1 LHEHVNKRN
10 YEKLKGNMAQEENNG
25 RINEVIAKAFQEA
38 LSREHEYVTLEH
50 ILRVMLD
57 EEEIKDVL
65 TELQVDVIALRDE
78 IDNWLR
84 EQEDIRVEGVTKPRK
99 TATLER
105 CFNRAYTQAIFTGRG
120 HMEPLDLL
128 ISISSEKN
136 SHANFFLVKNGVT
149 KDAIIGYV
157 GRLKDGRS
165 KESKGAKKRDSEKI
179 LAKYTTNLNKAA
191 EKQLIDPLIGREKEV
206 FRLAQ
211 TLTRKKKNNA
221 IMVGEPGVGKTAI
234 VEGLAVA
241 IIRNEVPEVLKG
253 KTVYSLDLG
262 KLMAG
267 TRYRGDFE
275 ERMQHVLEALEERDD
290 AILFIDEIHMI
301 MGAGAGGQGSMDV
314 ANLLK
319 PALEKGKLRCVG
331 STTYE
336 EFRENFEK
344 DRALLRRFTKIDIEE
359 MSVEDTKVMLRR
371 VGPVYAKFH
380 KLALNEE
387 AIDLA
392 IDLSMKYMLDKKL
405 PDKAIDIIDSAMA
418 RLRVTNAEADT
429 EVTKDHIRQEIS
441 DLTRVPLDQLGE
453 QKNVA
458 VADLESRMRTNVF
471 GQDEAIERLMNMV
484 YIAKSGL
491 KEVNRPM
498 ANFLFVGPT
507 GTGKTELANQLAEG
521 LGMEMIRFDMS
532 EYKEPHKIAS
542 LIGSPPGYVGYGE
555 GKAGSGKLINE
566 LERTPNCVL
575 LFDEIEKAHPDVI
588 QVLLGLM
595 DNGIV
600 TGSDNKQASARNA
613 FVILTSN
620 LGAADSEKN
629 VIGFGGGFNEAASDE
644 AVKRFFSPEFRNRLD
659 ATVRFNRLHKD
670 VIRRVADK
678 FMTQIREQLREQNQ
692 TIIIEDS
699 ALDYL
704 AEHGYSET
712 MGARPMKRLINE
724 QIRLP
729 IAKRIIKEGLNVHHI
744 SGATNELVVS

>member
-1 LHEHVNKRN
+1 
-10 YEKLKGNMAQEENNG
+10 MSQEENNS
-25 RINEVIAKAFQEA
+25 RINEVISRAFQEA

-57 EEEIKDVL
+57 EDEIRDVL
-65 TELQVDVIALRDE
+65 TELQVDVSALRDE
-78 IDNWLR
+78 IDQFLR
-84 EQEDIRVEGVTKPRK
+84 EQSDIQVDGVTKPRK

-105 CFNRAYTQAIFTGRG
+105 CCNRAYTQAIFTGRG

-128 ISISSEKN
+128 ISITSEKN
-136 SHANFFLVKNGVT
+136 SYANFFLAKNGVT
-149 KDAIIGYV
+149 KEALIGYV
-157 GRLKDGRS
+157 SKLKDGRS
-165 KESKGAKKRDSEKI
+165 KESKTAKKRDSEKI
-179 LAKYTTNLNKAA
+179 LNKYTTNLNKSA
-191 EKQLIDPLIGREKEV
+191 EQKLIDPLIGREREV

-241 IIRNEVPEVLKG
+241 IIRNEVPEVLKR
-253 KTVYSLDLG
+253 KTVYSLDIG
-262 KLMAG
+262 KLLAG

-319 PALEKGKLRCVG
+319 PSLEKGKLRCIG

-359 MSVEDTKVMLRR
+359 PSVEETKLMLRR
-371 VGPVYAKFH
+371 VAPLYAEYH
-380 KLALNEE
+380 RLAIGEE

-405 PDKAIDIIDSAMA
+405 PDKAIDIIDAAMS
-418 RLRVTNAEADT
+418 RLRVTNAPDKT
-429 EVTKDHIRQEIS
+429 ETTKDNIRQEVS
-441 DLTRVPLDQLGE
+441 DLTRVPIEQLGE

-458 VADLESRMRTNVF
+458 VTELESRMRTNVF
-471 GQDEAIERLMNMV
+471 GQDNAIERLMNMV

-491 KEVNRPM
+491 KEINRPM

-507 GTGKTELANQLAEG
+507 GTGKTELAQQLAQG
-521 LGMEMIRFDMS
+521 LGMELVRFDMS
-532 EYKEPHKIAS
+532 EYREPHKIAS

-566 LERTPNCVL
+566 LERVPNCVL

-595 DNGIV
+595 DNGII

-620 LGAADSEKN
+620 LGAVDSEKN
-629 VIGFGGGFNEAASDE
+629 VIGFGGGLNNDASDE
-644 AVKRFFSPEFRNRLD
+644 AVKKFFSPEFRNRLD
-659 ATVRFNRLHKD
+659 ATVKFNRLQRD
-670 VIRRVADK
+670 VIRRIADK
-678 FMTQIREQLREQNQ
+678 FMVQIRSQLEEQGQS
-692 TIIIEDS
+692 IVYEDS

-724 QIRLP
+724 QVRLP
-729 IAKRIIKEGLNVHHI
+729 IAKRIIKDGLSVHHI
-744 SGATNELVVS
+744 SATKEEILIN

>member
-1 LHEHVNKRN
+1 
-10 YEKLKGNMAQEENNG
+10 
-25 RINEVIAKAFQEA
+25 
-38 LSREHEYVTLEH
+38 
-50 ILRVMLD
+50 
-57 EEEIKDVL
+57 
-65 TELQVDVIALRDE
+65 
-78 IDNWLR
+78 
-84 EQEDIRVEGVTKPRK
+84 
-99 TATLER
+99 
-105 CFNRAYTQAIFTGRG
+105 
-120 HMEPLDLL
+120 
-128 ISISSEKN
+128 
-136 SHANFFLVKNGVT
+136 
-149 KDAIIGYV
+149 
-157 GRLKDGRS
+157 
-165 KESKGAKKRDSEKI
+165 
-179 LAKYTTNLNKAA
+179 
-191 EKQLIDPLIGREKEV
+191 
-206 FRLAQ
+206 
-211 TLTRKKKNNA
+211 
-221 IMVGEPGVGKTAI
+221 
-234 VEGLAVA
+234 
-241 IIRNEVPEVLKG
+241 
-253 KTVYSLDLG
+253 
-262 KLMAG
+262 
-267 TRYRGDFE
+267 
-275 ERMQHVLEALEERDD
+275 
-290 AILFIDEIHMI
+290 
-301 MGAGAGGQGSMDV
+301 
-314 ANLLK
+314 
-319 PALEKGKLRCVG
+319 
-331 STTYE
+331 
-336 EFRENFEK
+336 
-344 DRALLRRFTKIDIEE
+344 
-359 MSVEDTKVMLRR
+359 MLRR

>member
-1 LHEHVNKRN
+1 
-10 YEKLKGNMAQEENNG
+10 MSQEENNS
-25 RINEVIAKAFQEA
+25 RINEVIARAFQEA

-57 EEEIKDVL
+57 EDEVRDILSELQMDVPALKEEIDL
-65 TELQVDVIALRDE
+65 WLRD
-78 IDNWLR
+78 
-84 EQEDIRVEGVTKPRK
+84 QEDIRVDGITKPRK

-120 HMEPLDLL
+120 HMEPIDLL
-128 ISISSEKN
+128 ISITSEKN
-136 SHANFFLVKNGVT
+136 SHANFFLAKNGIN
-149 KDAIIGYV
+149 KEALIGYV

-165 KESKGAKKRDSEKI
+165 KESKVAKKRDGEKI
-179 LAKYTTNLNKAA
+179 LTKYTTNLNKSA

-241 IIRNEVPEVLKG
+241 IIRNEVPEVLKK
-253 KTVYSLDLG
+253 KTIYSLDLG
-262 KLMAG
+262 KLLAG

-314 ANLLK
+314 ANMLK
-319 PALEKGKLRCVG
+319 PSLEKGKLRCIG

-344 DRALLRRFTKIDIEE
+344 DRALLRRFTKVDINEP
-359 MSVEDTKVMLRR
+359 SVEETKLMLRR
-371 VGPVYAKFH
+371 VAPLYAKYH
-380 KLALNEE
+380 KLDINEG

-405 PDKAIDIIDSAMA
+405 PDKAIDIIDAAMA
-418 RLRVTNAEADT
+418 RLRVTNTPEGT
-429 EVTKDHIRQEIS
+429 ETTKDNIRQEIS
-441 DLTRVPLDQLGE
+441 DITRVPIEQLGE

-471 GQDEAIERLMNMV
+471 GQDNAIERLMNMV

-507 GTGKTELANQLAEG
+507 GTGKTELAQQLAIG
-521 LGMEMIRFDMS
+521 LGMELVRFDMS
-532 EYKEPHKIAS
+532 EYREPHKIAS

-566 LERTPNCVL
+566 LERVPNCVL

-613 FVILTSN
+613 FVIMTSN
-620 LGAADSEKN
+620 LGAVDSERQ
-629 VIGFGGGFNEAASDE
+629 VIGFGGGLNNDASEE
-644 AVKRFFSPEFRNRLD
+644 AVKKFFAPEFRNRLD
-659 ATVRFNRLHKD
+659 AVVKFNRLERD
-670 VIRRVADK
+670 IIRRIADK
-678 FMTQIREQLREQNQ
+678 FMTQIREQLETQGQ
-692 TIIIEDS
+692 SIVYDDS

-724 QIRLP
+724 EIRLP
-729 IAKRIIKEGLNVHHI
+729 IAKRIIKEGLDLHHI
-744 SGATNELVVS
+744 GAKDDSLVIS

>member
-1 LHEHVNKRN
+1 
-10 YEKLKGNMAQEENNG
+10 MSQEENNG
-25 RINEVIAKAFQEA
+25 RINEVIARAFQEA
-38 LSREHEYVTLEH
+38 LNREHEYVTLEH
-50 ILRVMLD
+50 ILRVMLED
-57 EEEIKDVL
+57 EDIKDLLSDLEVDVL
-65 TELQVDVIALRDE
+65 TLQEEIDQWLRDQ
-78 IDNWLR
+78 D
-84 EQEDIRVEGVTKPRK
+84 DIRVEGITKPRK

-120 HMEPLDLL
+120 HMEPIDLL
-128 ISISSEKN
+128 ISIASEKN
-136 SHANFFLVKNGVT
+136 SHANFFLIKNGVT

-157 GRLKDGRS
+157 GKLKDGRS
-165 KESKGAKKRDSEKI
+165 KESKGLKKRDSEKI
-179 LAKYTTNLNKAA
+179 LNKYTTNLNKSA

-241 IIRNEVPEVLKG
+241 IIKGEVPEVLKK
-253 KTVYSLDLG
+253 KTIYSLDLG
-262 KLMAG
+262 KLLAG

-314 ANLLK
+314 ANMLK
-319 PALEKGKLRCVG
+319 PSLEKGKLRCIG

-344 DRALLRRFTKIDIEE
+344 DRALLRRFTKIDINEP
-359 MSVEDTKVMLRR
+359 SVEETKLMLAR
-371 VGPVYAKFH
+371 VAPLYAKYH
-380 KLALNEE
+380 KLDIAEE
-387 AIDLA
+387 SINLA

-405 PDKAIDIIDSAMA
+405 PDKAIDIIDAAMSH
-418 RLRVTNAEADT
+418 LRVTNIPEGT
-429 EVTKDHIRQEIS
+429 MLTKDDIRREIS
-441 DLTRVPLDQLGE
+441 EITRVPLEQLGE

-471 GQDEAIERLMNMV
+471 GQEDAIDRLMNMV

-507 GTGKTELANQLAEG
+507 GTGKTELAQQLALG
-521 LGMEMIRFDMS
+521 LGMELVRFDMS
-532 EYKEPHKIAS
+532 EYREPHKIAS

-566 LERTPNCVL
+566 LERVPNCVL

-595 DNGIV
+595 DNGII

-613 FVILTSN
+613 FVIMTSN
-620 LGAADSEKN
+620 LGAVDSEKN
-629 VIGFGGGFNEAASDE
+629 VIGFGSALNNDASEE
-644 AVKRFFSPEFRNRLD
+644 AVKKFFSPEFRNRLD
-659 ATVRFNRLHKD
+659 ATVKFNRLHKD
-670 VIRRVADK
+670 IINRIADK
-678 FMTQIREQLREQNQ
+678 FMKQIKDQLAEQGQ
-692 TIIIEDS
+692 TIVYEDS
-699 ALDYL
+699 ALSYL
-704 AEHGYSET
+704 TEHGYSET

-724 QIRLP
+724 EVRLP
-729 IAKRIIKEGLNVHHI
+729 IAKRIIKDGLNVHHV
-744 SGATNELVVS
+744 SSANGELVIS

>member
-1 LHEHVNKRN
+1 
-10 YEKLKGNMAQEENNG
+10 MSQEENNS
-25 RINEVIAKAFQEA
+25 RINEVISRAFQEA

-57 EEEIKDVL
+57 EDEIRDVL
-65 TELQVDVIALRDE
+65 TELQVDVSALRDE
-78 IDNWLR
+78 IDQFLR
-84 EQEDIRVEGVTKPRK
+84 EQSDIQVEGIAKPRK

-128 ISISSEKN
+128 ISITSEKN
-136 SHANFFLVKNGVT
+136 SYANFFLAKNGIT
-149 KDAIIGYV
+149 KEALIGYV
-157 GRLKDGRS
+157 SKLKDGRS
-165 KESKGAKKRDSEKI
+165 KESKTAKKRDSEKV
-179 LAKYTTNLNKAA
+179 LNKYTTNLNKSA
-191 EKQLIDPLIGREKEV
+191 EQKLIDPLIGREKEV

-241 IIRNEVPEVLKG
+241 IIRNEVPEVLKR
-253 KTVYSLDLG
+253 KTVYSLDIG
-262 KLMAG
+262 KLLAG

-275 ERMQHVLEALEERDD
+275 ERMQHVLEALEERND

-319 PALEKGKLRCVG
+319 PSLEKGKLRCIG

-359 MSVEDTKVMLRR
+359 PSVEETKLMLRR
-371 VGPVYAKFH
+371 VAPLYAEYH
-380 KLALNEE
+380 RLAIGEE

-405 PDKAIDIIDSAMA
+405 PDKAIDIIDAAMS
-418 RLRVTNAEADT
+418 RLRVTNAPDKT
-429 EVTKDHIRQEIS
+429 ETTKDNIRQEVS
-441 DLTRVPLDQLGE
+441 DLTRVPIEQLGE

-458 VADLESRMRTNVF
+458 VTELESRMRTNVF
-471 GQDEAIERLMNMV
+471 GQDNAIERLMNMV

-491 KEVNRPM
+491 KEINRPM

-507 GTGKTELANQLAEG
+507 GTGKTELAQQLAQG
-521 LGMEMIRFDMS
+521 LGMELVRFDMS
-532 EYKEPHKIAS
+532 EYREPHKIAS

-566 LERTPNCVL
+566 LERVPNCVL

-595 DNGIV
+595 DNGII

-620 LGAADSEKN
+620 LGAVDSEKN
-629 VIGFGGGFNEAASDE
+629 VIGFGGGLNNDASDE
-644 AVKRFFSPEFRNRLD
+644 AVKKFFSPEFRNRLD
-659 ATVRFNRLHKD
+659 ATVKFNRLQRD
-670 VIRRVADK
+670 VIRRIADK
-678 FMTQIREQLREQNQ
+678 FMVQIRAQLEEQGQS
-692 TIIIEDS
+692 IVYEDS

-724 QIRLP
+724 QVRLP
-729 IAKRIIKEGLNVHHI
+729 IAKRIIKDGLSVHHI
-744 SGATNELVVS
+744 SATKEEILIN

>member
-1 LHEHVNKRN
+1 
-10 YEKLKGNMAQEENNG
+10 MSQEENNG

-38 LSREHEYVTLEH
+38 LNREHEYVTLEH

-65 TELQVDVIALRDE
+65 TELQVDVVTLRDE

-84 EQEDIRVEGVTKPRK
+84 EQEDIRVEGITKPRK

-149 KDAIIGYV
+149 KDAIIAYV

-165 KESKGAKKRDSEKI
+165 KESKTAKKRDSEKI
-179 LAKYTTNLNKAA
+179 LAKYTTNLNKSA

-241 IIRNEVPEVLKG
+241 IVRNEVPEVLK
-253 KTVYSLDLG
+253 KKIVYSLDMG
-262 KLMAG
+262 KLLAG

-319 PALEKGKLRCVG
+319 PSLEKGKLRCIG

-344 DRALLRRFTKIDIEE
+344 DRALLRRFTKIDVEE
-359 MSVEDTKVMLRR
+359 MSVEETKTMLRR
-371 VGPVYAKFH
+371 VAPVYATYH
-380 KLALNEE
+380 KLAINEE

-405 PDKAIDIIDSAMA
+405 PDKAIDIIDAAMA
-418 RLRVTNAEADT
+418 HLRVTNIPEGT
-429 EVTKDHIRQEIS
+429 ELTKDHIRQEVS
-441 DLTRVPLDQLGE
+441 DITRVPLDQLGE

-471 GQDEAIERLMNMV
+471 GQDDAIERLMNMV

-566 LERTPNCVL
+566 LERAPNCVL

-620 LGAADSEKN
+620 LGAVDSEKN
-629 VIGFGGGFNEAASDE
+629 VIGFGGGFNESASDE

-659 ATVRFNRLHKD
+659 AVVKFNRLPKE
-670 VIRRVADK
+670 VIRRIADK
-678 FMTQIREQLREQNQ
+678 FMTQVRVQLNEQNQ
-692 TIIIEDS
+692 SIVIEDS

-704 AEHGYSET
+704 AENGYSET

-724 QIRLP
+724 QVRLP
-729 IAKRIIKEGLNVHHI
+729 IAKRIIKDGLTVHHI
-744 SGATNELVVS
+744 SGGKDELVIT

>member
-1 LHEHVNKRN
+1 
-10 YEKLKGNMAQEENNG
+10 MSQENENNG
-25 RINEVIAKAFQEA
+25 KINEVIARAFQEA
-38 LSREHEYVTLEH
+38 LNREHEYVTLEH

-57 EEEIKDVL
+57 DEEIRDVL
-65 TELQVDVIALRDE
+65 TELQVNVPDLRDE

-84 EQEDIRVEGVTKPRK
+84 EQEDIRVEGITKPRK

-128 ISISSEKN
+128 ISIAAEKN
-136 SHANFFLVKNGVT
+136 SYANFFLAKNGIT
-149 KDAIIGYV
+149 KEAIIAYV
-157 GRLKDGRS
+157 SKLKDGGS
-165 KESKGAKKRDSEKI
+165 KESKVAKKRDSEKI
-179 LAKYTTNLNKAA
+179 LSKYTTNLNKEA
-191 EKQLIDPLIGREKEV
+191 EKQAIDPLIGREKEV

-241 IIRNEVPEVLKG
+241 IVRNEVPEVLK
-253 KTVYSLDLG
+253 KKVIYSLELG

-290 AILFIDEIHMI
+290 IILFIDEIHMI
-301 MGAGAGGQGSMDV
+301 MGAGNTGGGSMDV

-319 PALEKGKLRCVG
+319 PALEKGKLRCIG

-336 EFRENFEK
+336 EFREHFEK
-344 DRALLRRFTKIDIEE
+344 DRALLRRFTKVDVNEP
-359 MSVEDTKVMLRR
+359 SVEETKIMLRR
-371 VGPVYAKFH
+371 VAPVYAKFH
-380 KLALNEE
+380 NLSIGEE

-392 IDLSMKYMLDKKL
+392 IDLSMKYMLDRKL

-418 RLRVTNAEADT
+418 RVRVTGGNTLVDI
-429 EVTKDHIRQEIS
+429 TKDNIRQEIS
-441 DLTRVPLDQLGE
+441 DLTRVPLEQLGE
-453 QKNVA
+453 QKGVA
-458 VADLESRMRTNVF
+458 VTELESRMRTNVF
-471 GQDEAIERLMNMV
+471 GQDDAIERLMNMV

-521 LGMEMIRFDMS
+521 LGMEVVRFDMS

-566 LERTPNCVL
+566 LERVPNCVL
-575 LFDEIEKAHPDVI
+575 LFDEVEKAHPDVL

-620 LGAADSEKN
+620 LGAADSEKQ
-629 VIGFGGGFNEAASDE
+629 VIGFGDGFNSSASDE

-659 ATVRFNRLHKD
+659 AVVKFNRLHKD

-678 FMTQIREQLREQNQ
+678 FINQIREQLAAQNQ
-692 TIIIEDS
+692 TITVDDS

-704 AEHGYSET
+704 AANGYSET

-724 QIRLP
+724 EIRLP
-729 IAKRIIKEGLNVHHI
+729 VAKRIIKDGINIHHV
-744 SGATNELVVS
+744 SSDGEKLVIA

>member
-1 LHEHVNKRN
+1 
-10 YEKLKGNMAQEENNG
+10 MSQEENNS

-38 LSREHEYVTLEH
+38 LNREHEYVTLEH

-57 EEEIKDVL
+57 EDEIKDAL
-65 TELQVDVIALRDE
+65 TELSVDVVSLRDE
-78 IDNWLR
+78 IDQWLR
-84 EQEDIRVEGVTKPRK
+84 EQEDIRVEGITKPRK
-99 TATLER
+99 TQTLER

-136 SHANFFLVKNGVT
+136 SHANFFLAKNGISKET
-149 KDAIIGYV
+149 LINYV
-157 GRLKDGRS
+157 GKLKDGRS
-165 KESKGAKKRDSEKI
+165 KESKGLKKRDSEKI
-179 LAKYTTNLNKAA
+179 LSKYTTNLNKAA

-221 IMVGEPGVGKTAI
+221 IMVGDPGVGKTAI

-241 IIRNEVPEVLKG
+241 IIRNEVPEVLKK
-253 KTVYSLDLG
+253 KTVYSLDIG
-262 KLMAG
+262 KLLAG

-314 ANLLK
+314 ANMLK
-319 PALEKGKLRCVG
+319 PSLEKGKLRCIG

-359 MSVEDTKVMLRR
+359 MSIEDTKVMLRR
-371 VGPVYAKFH
+371 VAPIYATYH
-380 KLALNEE
+380 KLTIGEE
-387 AIDLA
+387 SIDLA

-405 PDKAIDIIDSAMA
+405 PDKAIDIIDAAMS
-418 RLRVTNAEADT
+418 RLRVTNANDNT
-429 EVTKDHIRQEIS
+429 DVTKDNIRQEVS
-441 DLTRVPLDQLGE
+441 DITRVPLDQLGE

-458 VADLESRMRTNVF
+458 VTELESRMRTNVF
-471 GQDEAIERLMNMV
+471 GQEDAIERLMNMV

-507 GTGKTELANQLAEG
+507 GTGKTELAQQLAQG
-521 LGMEMIRFDMS
+521 LGMEVIRFDMS

-566 LERTPNCVL
+566 LERVPNCVL

-613 FVILTSN
+613 FVIMTSN
-620 LGAADSEKN
+620 LGAVDSEKN
-629 VIGFGGGFNEAASDE
+629 VIGFGGGLNNDASEE
-644 AVKRFFSPEFRNRLD
+644 AVKKFFSPEFRNRLD
-659 ATVRFNRLHKD
+659 AVIKFNRLPKEIIHR
-670 VIRRVADK
+670 IADK
-678 FMTQIREQLREQNQ
+678 FMKQIKEQMESQGQ
-692 TIIIEDS
+692 SIVYEDS
-699 ALDYL
+699 ALEYL
-704 AEHGYSET
+704 AQHGYSET

-724 QIRLP
+724 QIRLA
-729 IAKRIIKEGLNVHHI
+729 IAKRIIKEGQNVHHV
-744 SGATNELVVS
+744 SCVDDSLVIG

>member
-1 LHEHVNKRN
+1 
-10 YEKLKGNMAQEENNG
+10 MSQEENNNG
-25 RINEVIAKAFQEA
+25 RINEVIARAFQEA

-57 EEEIKDVL
+57 EDEVRDIL
-65 TELQVDVIALRDE
+65 TELQVDVVALKDE
-78 IDNWLR
+78 IDLWLR
-84 EQEDIRVEGVTKPRK
+84 EQEDIRVDGVTKPRK

-128 ISISSEKN
+128 ISITSEKHT
-136 SHANFFLVKNGVT
+136 HANFFLAKNGVSKET
-149 KDAIIGYV
+149 LINYV
-157 GRLKDGRS
+157 GKLKDGRS
-165 KESKGAKKRDSEKI
+165 KESKVAKKRDSEKI
-179 LAKYTTNLNKAA
+179 LGKYTTNLNKSA
-191 EKQLIDPLIGREKEV
+191 EQKLIDPLIGREKEV

-241 IIRNEVPEVLKG
+241 ITRNEVPEVLKK
-253 KTVYSLDLG
+253 KTVYSLDIG
-262 KLMAG
+262 KLLAG

-319 PALEKGKLRCVG
+319 PSLEKGKLRCIG

-344 DRALLRRFTKIDIEE
+344 DRALLRRFTKIDINEPTVEE
-359 MSVEDTKVMLRR
+359 TKIMLRR
-371 VGPVYAKFH
+371 IAPVYGGYH
-380 KLALNEE
+380 KLTIGEE
-387 AIDLA
+387 AIDLS

-405 PDKAIDIIDSAMA
+405 PDKAIDIIDAAMS
-418 RLRVTNAEADT
+418 RLRVTNSPEGT
-429 EVTKDHIRQEIS
+429 EVTKDNIRQEVS
-441 DLTRVPLDQLGE
+441 DLTRVPIEQLGE

-458 VADLESRMRTNVF
+458 VVDLESRMRTNVF
-471 GQDEAIERLMNMV
+471 GQDNAIEKLMNMV

-491 KEVNRPM
+491 KEINRPM

-507 GTGKTELANQLAEG
+507 GTGKTELAQQLAQG
-521 LGMEMIRFDMS
+521 LGMELVRFDMS
-532 EYKEPHKIAS
+532 EYREPHKIAS

-566 LERTPNCVL
+566 LERVPNCVL

-620 LGAADSEKN
+620 LGAVDSEKQ
-629 VIGFGGGFNEAASDE
+629 VIGFGGGLNNDASEE
-644 AVKRFFSPEFRNRLD
+644 AVKKFFTPEFRNRLD
-659 ATVRFNRLHKD
+659 ATVKFNRLQRD
-670 VIRRVADK
+670 VIRRIADK
-678 FMTQIREQLREQNQ
+678 FMKQIKEQLEAQGQN
-692 TIIIEDS
+692 IVYEDS

-704 AEHGYSET
+704 ALHGYSET

-724 QIRLP
+724 EVRLP
-729 IAKRIIKEGLNVHHI
+729 IAKRIIKDGLSLHHV
-744 SGATNELVVS
+744 GAKNDELVIN

>member
-1 LHEHVNKRN
+1 
-10 YEKLKGNMAQEENNG
+10 MSQEENNS
-25 RINEVIAKAFQEA
+25 RINEVISRAFQEA

-57 EEEIKDVL
+57 EDEIKDIL
-65 TELQVDVIALRDE
+65 TELQVDVSALRDE
-78 IDNWLR
+78 IDQFLR
-84 EQEDIRVEGVTKPRK
+84 EQSDIQVEGVTKPRK

-128 ISISSEKN
+128 ISITSEKN
-136 SHANFFLVKNGVT
+136 SYANFFLAKNGIT
-149 KDAIIGYV
+149 KEALIGYV
-157 GRLKDGRS
+157 SKLKDGRS
-165 KESKGAKKRDSEKI
+165 KESKTAKKRDSEKI
-179 LAKYTTNLNKAA
+179 LNKYTTNLNKSA
-191 EKQLIDPLIGREKEV
+191 EQKLIDPLIGREKEV

-241 IIRNEVPEVLKG
+241 IIRNEVPEVLKR
-253 KTVYSLDLG
+253 KTVYSLDIG
-262 KLMAG
+262 KLLAG

-319 PALEKGKLRCVG
+319 PSLEKGKLRCIG

-359 MSVEDTKVMLRR
+359 PSVEETKLMLRR
-371 VGPVYAKFH
+371 VAPLYAEYH
-380 KLALNEE
+380 KLSIGEE

-405 PDKAIDIIDSAMA
+405 PDKAIDIIDAAMS
-418 RLRVTNAEADT
+418 RLRVTNAPDKT
-429 EVTKDHIRQEIS
+429 ETTKDNIRQEVS
-441 DLTRVPLDQLGE
+441 DLTRVPIEQLGE

-458 VADLESRMRTNVF
+458 VTELESRMRTNVF
-471 GQDEAIERLMNMV
+471 GQDNAIERLMNMV

-491 KEVNRPM
+491 KEINRPM

-507 GTGKTELANQLAEG
+507 GTGKTELAQQLAQG
-521 LGMEMIRFDMS
+521 LGMELVRFDMS
-532 EYKEPHKIAS
+532 EYREPHKIAS

-566 LERTPNCVL
+566 LERVPNCVL

-595 DNGIV
+595 DNGII

-620 LGAADSEKN
+620 LGAVDSEKN
-629 VIGFGGGFNEAASDE
+629 VIGFGGGLNNDASDE
-644 AVKRFFSPEFRNRLD
+644 AVKKFFSPEFRNRLD
-659 ATVRFNRLHKD
+659 ATVKFNRLQRD
-670 VIRRVADK
+670 VIRRIADK
-678 FMTQIREQLREQNQ
+678 FMVQIRAQLEEQGQS
-692 TIIIEDS
+692 IVYEDS

-724 QIRLP
+724 QVRLP
-729 IAKRIIKEGLNVHHI
+729 IAKRIIKDGLSVHHI
-744 SGATNELVVS
+744 SATKEEILIN

>member
-1 LHEHVNKRN
+1 
-10 YEKLKGNMAQEENNG
+10 MSQEENNS
-25 RINEVIAKAFQEA
+25 RINEVIARAFQEA

-57 EEEIKDVL
+57 EDEVRDILSELQLDVPALKEEIDL
-65 TELQVDVIALRDE
+65 
-78 IDNWLR
+78 WLR
-84 EQEDIRVEGVTKPRK
+84 EQEDIRVDGITKPRK

-120 HMEPLDLL
+120 HMEPIDLL
-128 ISISSEKN
+128 ISITSEKN
-136 SHANFFLVKNGVT
+136 SHANFFLAKHGIN
-149 KDAIIGYV
+149 KEALIGYV

-165 KESKGAKKRDSEKI
+165 KESKVAKKRDSEKI
-179 LAKYTTNLNKAA
+179 LTKYTTNLNKSA

-211 TLTRKKKNNA
+211 TLTRKKKNNV

-241 IIRNEVPEVLKG
+241 MIRNEVPEVLKK
-253 KTVYSLDLG
+253 KTIYSLDLG
-262 KLMAG
+262 KLLAG

-314 ANLLK
+314 ANMLK
-319 PALEKGKLRCVG
+319 PSLEKGKLRCIG

-344 DRALLRRFTKIDIEE
+344 DRALLRRFTKVDINEP
-359 MSVEDTKVMLRR
+359 SVEETKLMLRR
-371 VGPVYAKFH
+371 VAPLYAAYH
-380 KLALNEE
+380 KLDIKEG

-405 PDKAIDIIDSAMA
+405 PDKAIDIIDAAMA
-418 RLRVTNAEADT
+418 RLRVTNTPEGT
-429 EVTKDHIRQEIS
+429 ETTKDNIRQEIS
-441 DLTRVPLDQLGE
+441 DITRVPIEQLGE

-458 VADLESRMRTNVF
+458 VTDLESRMRTNVF
-471 GQDEAIERLMNMV
+471 GQDNAIERLMNMV

-507 GTGKTELANQLAEG
+507 GTGKTELAQQLSIG
-521 LGMEMIRFDMS
+521 LGMELVRFDMS
-532 EYKEPHKIAS
+532 EYREPHKIAS

-566 LERTPNCVL
+566 LERVPNCVL

-613 FVILTSN
+613 FVIMTSN
-620 LGAADSEKN
+620 LGAVDSERQ
-629 VIGFGGGFNEAASDE
+629 VIGFGGGLNNDASEE
-644 AVKRFFSPEFRNRLD
+644 AVKKFFAPEFRNRLD
-659 ATVRFNRLHKD
+659 AVVKFNRLGQD
-670 VIRRVADK
+670 IIRRIADK
-678 FMTQIREQLREQNQ
+678 FMTQIREQLETQGQ
-692 TIIIEDS
+692 SIVYDDS

-724 QIRLP
+724 EIRLP
-729 IAKRIIKEGLNVHHI
+729 IAKRIIKEGLALHHI
-744 SGATNELVVS
+744 GAKDDSLVIS

>member
-1 LHEHVNKRN
+1 
-10 YEKLKGNMAQEENNG
+10 MSQEENNNS
-25 RINEVIAKAFQEA
+25 RINEVIARAFQEA
-38 LSREHEYVTLEH
+38 LNREHEYVTLEH

-57 EEEIKDVL
+57 EEEIRDAL
-65 TELQVDVIALRDE
+65 TEFEVNVEVLKEEIDQWLRD
-78 IDNWLR
+78 
-84 EQEDIRVEGVTKPRK
+84 QEDIRVEGITKPRK

-128 ISISSEKN
+128 ISIASEKN
-136 SHANFFLVKNGVT
+136 SHANFFLAKNGVT
-149 KDAIIGYV
+149 KEIIINYV
-157 GRLKDGRS
+157 GKLKDGRS
-165 KESKGAKKRDSEKI
+165 KESKTAKKRDNEKI
-179 LAKYTTNLNKAA
+179 LNKYTTNLNKSA
-191 EKQLIDPLIGREKEV
+191 EKQLIDPLIGREREV

-241 IIRNEVPEVLKG
+241 IVRNEVPEVLKK
-253 KTVYSLDLG
+253 KTVYSLDMG
-262 KLMAG
+262 KLLAG

-319 PALEKGKLRCVG
+319 PSLEKGKLRCIG

-336 EFRENFEK
+336 EFREKFEK

-359 MSVEDTKVMLRR
+359 LSVEDTKSMLRR
-371 VGPVYAKFH
+371 VAPLYATYH
-380 KLALNEE
+380 RLAIDEE
-387 AIDLA
+387 SIDLA

-405 PDKAIDIIDSAMA
+405 PDKAIDIIDATMA
-418 RLRVTNAEADT
+418 NLRVNNCPEGQSL
-429 EVTKDHIRQEIS
+429 TKDDIRREIS
-441 DLTRVPLDQLGE
+441 ALTRVPIEQLGE

-507 GTGKTELANQLAEG
+507 GTGKTELAQQLAQG
-521 LGMEMIRFDMS
+521 LGMELIRFDMS
-532 EYKEPHKIAS
+532 EYQESHKIAS

-566 LERTPNCVL
+566 LERVPNCVL
-575 LFDEIEKAHPDVI
+575 LFDEIEKAHPAVI

-613 FVILTSN
+613 FVIMTSN
-620 LGAADSEKN
+620 LGAADSEKQM
-629 VIGFGGGFNEAASDE
+629 IGFGGGFNESASEE
-644 AVKRFFSPEFRNRLD
+644 AVRRFFAPEFRNRLD
-659 ATVRFNRLHKD
+659 AVVKFNRLEKE
-670 VIRRVADK
+670 IIQRIADK
-678 FMTQIREQLREQNQ
+678 FMRQIRDQLVEQGQ
-692 TIIIEDS
+692 TIVYTDG
-699 ALDYL
+699 ALAWL
-704 AEHGYSET
+704 AENGFSDT
-712 MGARPMKRLINE
+712 MGARPMKRLISE
-724 QIRLP
+724 KIRLP
-729 IAKRIIKEGLNVHHI
+729 IAKRIIKENQTVHTVAVHN
-744 SGATNELVVS
+744 NELQIT

>member
-1 LHEHVNKRN
+1 
-10 YEKLKGNMAQEENNG
+10 MSQENENNG
-25 RINEVIAKAFQEA
+25 KINEVISRAFQEA
-38 LSREHEYVTLEH
+38 LNREHEYVTLEH

-57 EEEIKDVL
+57 EEEIRDVL
-65 TELQVDVIALRDE
+65 AELQVNVHDLKDE

-84 EQEDIRVEGVTKPRK
+84 EQEDIRVEGITKPRK

-120 HMEPLDLL
+120 HMEPMDLL
-128 ISISSEKN
+128 ISIASEKN
-136 SHANFFLVKNGVT
+136 SYANFFLAKNGIN
-149 KDAIIGYV
+149 KEIIINYV
-157 GRLKDGRS
+157 GKLKDGGS
-165 KESKGAKKRDSEKI
+165 KESKVAKKRDGEKV
-179 LAKYTTNLNKAA
+179 LAKYTTNLNKEA
-191 EKQLIDPLIGREKEV
+191 EKSAIDPLIGREKEV

-221 IMVGEPGVGKTAI
+221 IMVGDPGVGKTAI

-241 IIRNEVPEVLKG
+241 IVRNEVPEVLK
-253 KTVYSLDLG
+253 KKVIYSLELG

-290 AILFIDEIHMI
+290 IILFIDEIHMI
-301 MGAGAGGQGSMDV
+301 MGAGNTGSGSMDV

-319 PALEKGKLRCVG
+319 PALEKGKLRCIG

-336 EFRENFEK
+336 EFREHFEK
-344 DRALLRRFTKIDIEE
+344 DRALLRRFTKVDINEP
-359 MSVEDTKVMLRR
+359 SVEETKIMLRR
-371 VGPVYAKFH
+371 IAPVYAKYH
-380 KLALNEE
+380 NLSINEE

-405 PDKAIDIIDSAMA
+405 PDKAIDIIDASMA
-418 RLRVTNAEADT
+418 RIRVTGVNDPV
-429 EVTKDHIRQEIS
+429 EVTKDNIRQEIS
-441 DLTRVPLDQLGE
+441 DLTRVPIEQLGE
-453 QKNVA
+453 QKGVA
-458 VADLESRMRTNVF
+458 VTELESRMRTNVF
-471 GQDEAIERLMNMV
+471 GQDEAIDRLMNMV

-507 GTGKTELANQLAEG
+507 GTGKTELANQLGEG
-521 LGMEMIRFDMS
+521 LGMEVVRFDMS
-532 EYKEPHKIAS
+532 EYKESHKIAS

-566 LERTPNCVL
+566 LERVPNCVL

-620 LGAADSEKN
+620 LGAADSEKQ
-629 VIGFGGGFNEAASDE
+629 VIGFGDGFNSSASDE

-659 ATVRFNRLHKD
+659 AVVKFNRLHKD
-670 VIRRVADK
+670 VIRRIADK
-678 FMTQIREQLREQNQ
+678 FINQIRDQLSEQNQ
-692 TIIIEDS
+692 AITIDDS

-704 AEHGYSET
+704 AANGYSET

-724 QIRLP
+724 EIRLP
-729 IAKRIIKEGLNVHHI
+729 VAKRIIKDGLNAHAVTSDGTKLI
-744 SGATNELVVS
+744 IA

>member
-1 LHEHVNKRN
+1 
-10 YEKLKGNMAQEENNG
+10 MSQENENNG
-25 RINEVIAKAFQEA
+25 KINEVIARAFQEA
-38 LSREHEYVTLEH
+38 LNREHEYVTLEH

-57 EEEIKDVL
+57 EDEIRDVL
-65 TELQVDVIALRDE
+65 TELQVNVHDLKEE
-78 IDNWLR
+78 IDLWLR
-84 EQEDIRVEGVTKPRK
+84 EQEDIRVEGITKPRK

-120 HMEPLDLL
+120 HMEPIDLL

-136 SHANFFLVKNGVT
+136 SYANFFLVKNGIT
-149 KDAIIGYV
+149 KESILNYV
-157 GRLKDGRS
+157 SKLKDGGS
-165 KESKGAKKRDSEKI
+165 KESKVAKKRDGEKV
-179 LAKYTTNLNKAA
+179 LAKYTTNLNKEA
-191 EKQLIDPLIGREKEV
+191 EKSAIDPLIGREKEV

-241 IIRNEVPEVLKG
+241 IVRNEVPEVLK
-253 KTVYSLDLG
+253 KKVIYSLELG

-290 AILFIDEIHMI
+290 IILFIDEIHMI
-301 MGAGAGGQGSMDV
+301 MGAGASGQGSMDV

-319 PALEKGKLRCVG
+319 PALEKGKLRCIG

-336 EFRENFEK
+336 EFREHFEK
-344 DRALLRRFTKIDIEE
+344 DRALLRRFTKVDINEP
-359 MSVEDTKVMLRR
+359 SVEETKIMLRR
-371 VGPVYAKFH
+371 VAPVYAKH
-380 KLALNEE
+380 HGLAINEE

-405 PDKAIDIIDSAMA
+405 PDKAIDIIDASMA
-418 RLRVTNAEADT
+418 RMRVLNSEVK
-429 EVTKDHIRQEIS
+429 EVTKDNIRQEIS
-441 DLTRVPLDQLGE
+441 DLTRVPIEQLGE
-453 QKNVA
+453 QKGVA
-458 VADLESRMRTNVF
+458 VTELESRMRTNVF

-507 GTGKTELANQLAEG
+507 GTGKTELANQLGAG
-521 LGMEMIRFDMS
+521 LGMEVIRFDMS

-566 LERTPNCVL
+566 LERVPNCVL

-595 DNGIV
+595 DNGII
-600 TGSDNKQASARNA
+600 TGSDNKQVSGRNA

-620 LGAADSEKN
+620 LGAVDSEKQ
-629 VIGFGGGFNEAASDE
+629 VIGFGDGFNSSASDE

-659 ATVRFNRLHKD
+659 AVVKFNRLHKD
-670 VIRRVADK
+670 VIRRIADK
-678 FMTQIREQLREQNQ
+678 FINQIRAQLAEQNQ
-692 TIIIEDS
+692 SITVDDS

-704 AEHGYSET
+704 AANGYSET
-712 MGARPMKRLINE
+712 MGARPMKRLISE
-724 QIRLP
+724 EIRLP
-729 IAKRIIKEGLNVHHI
+729 VAKRIIKDGLNVHTVT
-744 SGATNELVVS
+744 SDGTKLVIA

>member
-1 LHEHVNKRN
+1 
-10 YEKLKGNMAQEENNG
+10 MSQEENNG

-38 LSREHEYVTLEH
+38 LNREHEYVTLEH

-57 EEEIKDVL
+57 EEEIKDAL
-65 TELQVDVIALRDE
+65 TELQVDVVALRDE
-78 IDNWLR
+78 IDQWLR
-84 EQEDIRVEGVTKPRK
+84 EQEDIRVEGITKPRK

-136 SHANFFLVKNGVT
+136 SHANFFLIKNGVT
-149 KDAIIGYV
+149 KEAIIGYV

-179 LAKYTTNLNKAA
+179 LAKYTTNLNKSA

-241 IIRNEVPEVLKG
+241 IIRNEVPEVLKK
-253 KTVYSLDLG
+253 KTVYSLDMG
-262 KLMAG
+262 KLLAG

-319 PALEKGKLRCVG
+319 PSLEKGKLRCIG

-344 DRALLRRFTKIDIEE
+344 DRALLRRFTRIDIEE

-371 VGPVYAKFH
+371 VAPVYAAYH
-380 KLALNEE
+380 KLTIGEE

-405 PDKAIDIIDSAMA
+405 PDKAIDIIDASMS
-418 RLRVTNAEADT
+418 RLRVINSPEGT
-429 EVTKDHIRQEIS
+429 ETTKDNIRQEIS
-441 DLTRVPLDQLGE
+441 DITRVPLDQLGE

-458 VADLESRMRTNVF
+458 VTELESRMRTNVF
-471 GQDEAIERLMNMV
+471 GQENAIERLMNMV

-521 LGMEMIRFDMS
+521 LGMEVVRFDMS

-566 LERTPNCVL
+566 LERVPNCVL

-595 DNGIV
+595 DNGII

-613 FVILTSN
+613 FVIMTSN
-620 LGAADSEKN
+620 LGAVDSEKN
-629 VIGFGGGFNEAASDE
+629 VIGFGGGLNNDASDE

-659 ATVRFNRLHKD
+659 AVIKFNRLPKE
-670 VIRRVADK
+670 VIRRIADK
-678 FMTQIREQLREQNQ
+678 FMKQIKEQLAEQGQ
-692 TIIIEDS
+692 SIVYEDS
-699 ALDYL
+699 ALEYL

-724 QIRLP
+724 EVRLA
-729 IAKRIIKEGLNVHHI
+729 IAKRIIKDGLTIHHVGCVGEKLTI
-744 SGATNELVVS
+744 S

>member
-1 LHEHVNKRN
+1 
-10 YEKLKGNMAQEENNG
+10 MSQENENNG
-25 RINEVIAKAFQEA
+25 KINEVIARAFQEA
-38 LSREHEYVTLEH
+38 LNREHEYVTLEH

-57 EEEIKDVL
+57 EEEIRDIL
-65 TELQVDVIALRDE
+65 TELQVNVHDLKDE

-84 EQEDIRVEGVTKPRK
+84 EQEDIRVEGITKPRK

-120 HMEPLDLL
+120 HMEPIDLL

-136 SHANFFLVKNGVT
+136 SYANFFLVKNGIT
-149 KDAIIGYV
+149 KESILNYV
-157 GRLKDGRS
+157 SKLKDGGS
-165 KESKGAKKRDSEKI
+165 KESKVAKKRDGEKV
-179 LAKYTTNLNKAA
+179 LAKYTTNLNKEA
-191 EKQLIDPLIGREKEV
+191 EKSAIDPLIGREKEV

-241 IIRNEVPEVLKG
+241 IVRNEVPEVLK
-253 KTVYSLDLG
+253 KKVIYSLELG

-290 AILFIDEIHMI
+290 IILFIDEIHMI
-301 MGAGAGGQGSMDV
+301 MGAGSSGQGSMDV

-319 PALEKGKLRCVG
+319 PALEKGKLRCIG

-336 EFRENFEK
+336 EFREHFEK
-344 DRALLRRFTKIDIEE
+344 DRALLRRFTKVDINEPSAEE
-359 MSVEDTKVMLRR
+359 TRIMLRR
-371 VGPVYAKFH
+371 VAPVYAKYH
-380 KLALNEE
+380 GLAINEE

-405 PDKAIDIIDSAMA
+405 PDKAIDIIDASMA
-418 RLRVTNAEADT
+418 RMRVLNSEVK
-429 EVTKDHIRQEIS
+429 EVTKDNIRQEIS
-441 DLTRVPLDQLGE
+441 DLTRVPIEQLGE
-453 QKNVA
+453 QKGVA
-458 VADLESRMRTNVF
+458 VTELESRMRTNVF

-507 GTGKTELANQLAEG
+507 GTGKTELANQLGAG
-521 LGMEMIRFDMS
+521 LGMEVIRFDMS

-566 LERTPNCVL
+566 LERVPNCVL

-620 LGAADSEKN
+620 LGAVDSEKQ
-629 VIGFGGGFNEAASDE
+629 VIGFGDGFNSSASDE

-659 ATVRFNRLHKD
+659 AVVKFNRLHKD
-670 VIRRVADK
+670 VIRRIADK
-678 FMTQIREQLREQNQ
+678 FINQIRAQLAEQNQ
-692 TIIIEDS
+692 SITVDDS

-704 AEHGYSET
+704 AANGYSET
-712 MGARPMKRLINE
+712 MGARPMKRLISE
-724 QIRLP
+724 EIRLP
-729 IAKRIIKEGLNVHHI
+729 VAKRIIKDGLNVHR
-744 SGATNELVVS
+744 VSSDGDKLLIA

>member
-1 LHEHVNKRN
+1 
-10 YEKLKGNMAQEENNG
+10 MSQEENNG

-38 LSREHEYVTLEH
+38 LNREHEYVTLEH

-65 TELQVDVIALRDE
+65 TELQVDVVTLRDE

-84 EQEDIRVEGVTKPRK
+84 EQEDIRVEGITKPRK

-149 KDAIIGYV
+149 KDAIIAYV

-165 KESKGAKKRDSEKI
+165 KESKTAKKRDSEKI
-179 LAKYTTNLNKAA
+179 LAKYTTNLNKSA

-241 IIRNEVPEVLKG
+241 IVRNEVPEVLK
-253 KTVYSLDLG
+253 KKVVYSLDMG
-262 KLMAG
+262 KLLAG

-319 PALEKGKLRCVG
+319 PSLEKGKLRCIG

-344 DRALLRRFTKIDIEE
+344 DRALLRRFTKIDVEE
-359 MSVEDTKVMLRR
+359 MSVEETRTMLRR
-371 VGPVYAKFH
+371 VAPVYATYH
-380 KLALNEE
+380 KLEIGEE

-405 PDKAIDIIDSAMA
+405 PDKAIDIIDAAMA
-418 RLRVTNAEADT
+418 HLRVTNIPEGT
-429 EVTKDHIRQEIS
+429 VLTKDHIRQEVS
-441 DLTRVPLDQLGE
+441 DITRVPLDQLGE

-471 GQDEAIERLMNMV
+471 GQDNAIERLMNMV

-566 LERTPNCVL
+566 LERAPNCVL

-620 LGAADSEKN
+620 LGAVDSEKN
-629 VIGFGGGFNEAASDE
+629 VIGFGGGFNESASDE

-659 ATVRFNRLHKD
+659 ATVKFNRLPRE
-670 VIRRVADK
+670 VIRRIADK
-678 FMTQIREQLREQNQ
+678 FMTQVRAQLSEQNQ
-692 TIIIEDS
+692 TIVIEDS

-724 QIRLP
+724 QVRLP
-729 IAKRIIKEGLNVHHI
+729 IAKRIIKDGLTVHHL
-744 SGATNELVVS
+744 SGGKDELVIT

>member
-1 LHEHVNKRN
+1 
-10 YEKLKGNMAQEENNG
+10 MSQENENNG
-25 RINEVIAKAFQEA
+25 KINEVIARAFQEA
-38 LSREHEYVTLEH
+38 LNREHEYVTLEH

-57 EEEIKDVL
+57 EEEIRDVL
-65 TELQVDVIALRDE
+65 TELQVNVHDLKDE

-84 EQEDIRVEGVTKPRK
+84 EQEDIRVEGITKPRK

-120 HMEPLDLL
+120 HMEPIDLL

-136 SHANFFLVKNGVT
+136 SYANFFLVKNGIT
-149 KDAIIGYV
+149 KESILNYV
-157 GRLKDGRS
+157 SKLKDGGS
-165 KESKGAKKRDSEKI
+165 KESKVAKKRDGEKI
-179 LAKYTTNLNKAA
+179 LAKYTTNLNKEA
-191 EKQLIDPLIGREKEV
+191 EKSAIDPLIGREKEV

-241 IIRNEVPEVLKG
+241 IVRNEVPEVLK
-253 KTVYSLDLG
+253 KKVIYSLELG

-290 AILFIDEIHMI
+290 IILFIDEIHMI
-301 MGAGAGGQGSMDV
+301 MGAGNTGSGSMDV

-319 PALEKGKLRCVG
+319 PALEKGKLRCIG

-336 EFRENFEK
+336 EFREHFEK
-344 DRALLRRFTKIDIEE
+344 DRALLRRFTKVDVNEP
-359 MSVEDTKVMLRR
+359 SVEETKIMLRR
-371 VGPVYAKFH
+371 VAPVYAKH
-380 KLALNEE
+380 HGLAINEE

-392 IDLSMKYMLDKKL
+392 IDLSMKYMLDRKL
-405 PDKAIDIIDSAMA
+405 PDKAIDIIDASMA
-418 RLRVTNAEADT
+418 RMRVLNSELK
-429 EVTKDHIRQEIS
+429 EVTKDNIRQEIS
-441 DLTRVPLDQLGE
+441 DLTRVPIEQLGE
-453 QKNVA
+453 QKGVA
-458 VADLESRMRTNVF
+458 VTELESRMRTNVF
-471 GQDEAIERLMNMV
+471 GQDEAIDRLMNMV

-507 GTGKTELANQLAEG
+507 GTGKTELANQLGEG
-521 LGMEMIRFDMS
+521 LGMEVVRFDMS

-600 TGSDNKQASARNA
+600 TGSDNKQVSARNA

-620 LGAADSEKN
+620 LGAVDSEKQ
-629 VIGFGGGFNEAASDE
+629 VIGFGDGFNTSASDE

-659 ATVRFNRLHKD
+659 AVVKFNRLHKD
-670 VIRRVADK
+670 VIRRIADK
-678 FMTQIREQLREQNQ
+678 FIKQIRTQLAEQNQ
-692 TIIIEDS
+692 SITVDDS

-704 AEHGYSET
+704 AANGYSET

-724 QIRLP
+724 EIRLP
-729 IAKRIIKEGLNVHHI
+729 VAKRIIKDGLSVHRVSSDGDKLLI
-744 SGATNELVVS
+744 S

>member
-1 LHEHVNKRN
+1 
-10 YEKLKGNMAQEENNG
+10 MSQEENNN

-38 LSREHEYVTLEH
+38 LNREHEYVTLEH

-57 EEEIKDVL
+57 EDEIKDAL
-65 TELQVDVIALRDE
+65 TELEVDVSSLRDD
-78 IDNWLR
+78 IDIWLR

-136 SHANFFLVKNGVT
+136 SHANFFLAKNGIT
-149 KDAIIGYV
+149 KEILINYI

-165 KESKGAKKRDSEKI
+165 KESKVAKQRGGEKI
-179 LAKYTTNLNKAA
+179 LSKYTTNLNKSA
-191 EKQLIDPLIGREKEV
+191 ESALIDPLIGREKEV

-241 IIRNEVPEVLKG
+241 IIKGEVPEVLKK
-253 KTVYSLDLG
+253 KTIYSLDLG
-262 KLMAG
+262 KLLAG

-275 ERMQHVLEALEERDD
+275 ERMQQVLEALEDRED

-314 ANLLK
+314 ANMLK
-319 PALEKGKLRCVG
+319 PSLEKGKLRCVG

-336 EFRENFEK
+336 EFREHFEK
-344 DRALLRRFTKIDIEE
+344 DRALLRRFTKIDINEP
-359 MSVEDTKVMLRR
+359 SVEETKLMLRR
-371 VGPVYAKFH
+371 IAPLYAKYH
-380 KLALNEE
+380 RLDINETT
-387 AIDLA
+387 IDLA
-392 IDLSMKYMLDKKL
+392 IDLSMKYMLDRKL
-405 PDKAIDIIDSAMA
+405 PDKAIDIIDSAMSY
-418 RLRVTNAEADT
+418 LRVTNTEEGTMLTAEH
-429 EVTKDHIRQEIS
+429 VRREIS
-441 DLTRVPLDQLGE
+441 DLTRVPLEQLGE
-453 QKNVA
+453 QKGVA
-458 VADLESRMRTNVF
+458 VTELESRMRTNVF
-471 GQDEAIERLMNMV
+471 GQDNAIERLMNMV

-507 GTGKTELANQLAEG
+507 GTGKTELAQQLALG
-521 LGMEMIRFDMS
+521 LGMELVRFDMS
-532 EYKEPHKIAS
+532 EYREPHKIAS

-566 LERTPNCVL
+566 LERVPNCVL

-595 DNGIV
+595 DNGII

-613 FVILTSN
+613 FVIMTSN
-620 LGAADSEKN
+620 LGAVDSERN
-629 VIGFGGGFNEAASDE
+629 VIGFGSALNNDANEE
-644 AVKRFFSPEFRNRLD
+644 AVKKFFSPEFRNRLD
-659 ATVRFNRLHKD
+659 ATVKFNRLDKE

-678 FMTQIREQLREQNQ
+678 FMQQIRAQLAEQKQS
-692 TIIIEDS
+692 IEYDDS

-704 AEHGYSET
+704 AVHGYSDT

-729 IAKRIIKEGLNVHHI
+729 IAKRIIKEELNAHHVSSDGIELKI
-744 SGATNELVVS
+744 S

>member
-1 LHEHVNKRN
+1 
-10 YEKLKGNMAQEENNG
+10 MSQEENNG
-25 RINEVIAKAFQEA
+25 KINEVIARAFQEA
-38 LSREHEYVTLEH
+38 LNREHEYVTLEH

-57 EEEIKDVL
+57 EDEIKEVL
-65 TELQVDVIALRDE
+65 VELQVDVSTLRDE

-84 EQEDIRVEGVTKPRK
+84 EQADLRVEGITKPRK

-120 HMEPLDLL
+120 HMEPIDLL
-128 ISISSEKN
+128 ISIATEKN
-136 SHANFFLVKNGVT
+136 SYANFFLAKNGIT
-149 KDAIIGYV
+149 KDAIIAYV
-157 GRLKDGRS
+157 SKLKDGKS
-165 KESKGAKKRDSEKI
+165 KESKTARKRDSEKI
-179 LAKYTTNLNKAA
+179 LSKYTTNLNKEA
-191 EKQLIDPLIGREKEV
+191 EKQAIDPLIGREKEV

-211 TLTRKKKNNA
+211 TLTRKKKNNV

-241 IIRNEVPEVLKG
+241 IVRNEVPEVLKG
-253 KTVYSLDLG
+253 KTIYSLEIG
-262 KLMAG
+262 KLLAG
-267 TRYRGDFE
+267 TKYRGDFE
-275 ERMQHVLEALEERDD
+275 ERMQNVLDALEERDD
-290 AILFIDEIHMI
+290 IILFIDEIHMI
-301 MGAGAGGQGSMDV
+301 MGAGNSGQGSMDV

-336 EFRENFEK
+336 EFRSNFEK
-344 DRALLRRFTKIDIEE
+344 DRALLRRFTKVDINEP
-359 MSVEDTKVMLRR
+359 SVEEARLMLRR
-371 VGPVYAKFH
+371 VAPLYAKFH
-380 KLALNEE
+380 NLTINDE
-387 AIDLA
+387 AVDLA
-392 IDLSMKYMLDKKL
+392 IDLSMKYMLDRKL
-405 PDKAIDIIDSAMA
+405 PDKAIDIIDASMA
-418 RLRVTNAEADT
+418 RMRVTSAVNGA
-429 EVTKDHIRQEIS
+429 EVTKDNIRQEIS
-441 DLTRVPLDQLGE
+441 DLTRVPLEQLGE
-453 QKNVA
+453 QKGVA
-458 VADLESRMRTNVF
+458 VTELESRMRTNVF
-471 GQDEAIERLMNMV
+471 GQDDAIERLMNMV

-521 LGMEMIRFDMS
+521 LGMEVVRFDMS
-532 EYKEPHKIAS
+532 EYKESHKIAS

-566 LERTPNCVL
+566 LERVPNCVL

-620 LGAADSEKN
+620 LGAVDSEKQ
-629 VIGFGGGFNEAASDE
+629 VIGFGAGLNETASDD

-659 ATVRFNRLHKD
+659 ATVKFNRLPKD
-670 VIRRVADK
+670 IIRRVADK
-678 FMTQIREQLREQNQ
+678 FMNQIREQLIAQNQ
-692 TIIIEDS
+692 TITIDDS

-704 AEHGYSET
+704 AANGYSET

-724 QIRLP
+724 EIRLP
-729 IAKRIIKEGLNVHHI
+729 VAKRIIKDGMNTHHV
-744 SGATNELVVS
+744 SSDGDKLVIA

>member
-1 LHEHVNKRN
+1 
-10 YEKLKGNMAQEENNG
+10 MSQEENNS
-25 RINEVIAKAFQEA
+25 RINEVIARAFQEA

-57 EEEIKDVL
+57 EDEVRDILSELQMDVPALKEEIDL
-65 TELQVDVIALRDE
+65 WLRD
-78 IDNWLR
+78 
-84 EQEDIRVEGVTKPRK
+84 QEDIRVDGITKPRK

-120 HMEPLDLL
+120 HMEPIDLL
-128 ISISSEKN
+128 ISITSEKN
-136 SHANFFLVKNGVT
+136 SHANFFLAKNGIN
-149 KDAIIGYV
+149 KEALIGYV

-165 KESKGAKKRDSEKI
+165 KESKVAKKRDGEKI
-179 LAKYTTNLNKAA
+179 LTKYTTNLNKSA

-241 IIRNEVPEVLKG
+241 IIRNEVPEVLKK
-253 KTVYSLDLG
+253 KTIYSLDLG
-262 KLMAG
+262 KLLAG

-314 ANLLK
+314 ANMLK
-319 PALEKGKLRCVG
+319 PSLEKGKLRCIG

-344 DRALLRRFTKIDIEE
+344 DRALLRRFTKVDINEP
-359 MSVEDTKVMLRR
+359 SVEETKLMLRR
-371 VGPVYAKFH
+371 VAPLYAKYH
-380 KLALNEE
+380 KLDINEG

-405 PDKAIDIIDSAMA
+405 PDKAIDIIDAAMA
-418 RLRVTNAEADT
+418 RLRVTNTPEGT
-429 EVTKDHIRQEIS
+429 ETTKDNIRQEIS
-441 DLTRVPLDQLGE
+441 DITRVPIEQLGE

-471 GQDEAIERLMNMV
+471 GQDNAIERLMNMV

-507 GTGKTELANQLAEG
+507 GTGKTELAQQLAIG
-521 LGMEMIRFDMS
+521 LGMELVRFDMS
-532 EYKEPHKIAS
+532 EYREPHKIAS

-566 LERTPNCVL
+566 LERVPNCVL

-613 FVILTSN
+613 FVIMTSN
-620 LGAADSEKN
+620 LGAVDSERQ
-629 VIGFGGGFNEAASDE
+629 VIGFGGGLNNDASEE
-644 AVKRFFSPEFRNRLD
+644 AVKKFFAPEFRNRLD
-659 ATVRFNRLHKD
+659 AVVKFNRLERD
-670 VIRRVADK
+670 IIRRIADK
-678 FMTQIREQLREQNQ
+678 FMTQIREQLETQGQ
-692 TIIIEDS
+692 SIVYDDS

-729 IAKRIIKEGLNVHHI
+729 IAKRIIRDGITKHRVTSNGTELI
-744 SGATNELVVS
+744 IANENA

>member
-1 LHEHVNKRN
+1 
-10 YEKLKGNMAQEENNG
+10 MAQEENNG

-57 EEEIKDVL
+57 EEEIRDVL
-65 TELQVDVIALRDE
+65 TELQVDVISLRDE

-179 LAKYTTNLNKAA
+179 LNKYTTNLNKAA
-191 EKQLIDPLIGREKEV
+191 EKQMIDPLIGREKEV

-253 KTVYSLDLG
+253 KIVYSLDLG

-371 VGPVYAKFH
+371 VGPVYTKFH
-380 KLALNEE
+380 KLTLNEE
-387 AIDLA
+387 SIDLA

-418 RLRVTNAEADT
+418 RLRVTNAAADT

-566 LERTPNCVL
+566 LERAPNCVL

-629 VIGFGGGFNEAASDE
+629 VIGFGGGFNESASDE

-678 FMTQIREQLREQNQ
+678 FMTQIREQMREQNQ

-729 IAKRIIKEGLNVHHI
+729 IAKRIIKDGLNIHHI
-744 SGATNELVVS
+744 SGVKNELVVS

>member
-1 LHEHVNKRN
+1 
-10 YEKLKGNMAQEENNG
+10 MSQEENNG

-38 LSREHEYVTLEH
+38 LNREHEYVTLEH

-65 TELQVDVIALRDE
+65 TELQVDVVTLRDE

-84 EQEDIRVEGVTKPRK
+84 EQEDIRVEGITKPRK

-149 KDAIIGYV
+149 KDAIIAYV
-157 GRLKDGRS
+157 GKLKDGRS
-165 KESKGAKKRDSEKI
+165 KESKVAKKRDSEKI
-179 LAKYTTNLNKAA
+179 LAKYTTNLNKSA

-241 IIRNEVPEVLKG
+241 IVRNEVPEVLK
-253 KTVYSLDLG
+253 KKVVYSLDMG
-262 KLMAG
+262 KLLAG

-319 PALEKGKLRCVG
+319 PSLEKGKLRCIG

-344 DRALLRRFTKIDIEE
+344 DRALLRRFTKIDVEE
-359 MSVEDTKVMLRR
+359 MSVEETKTMLRR
-371 VGPVYAKFH
+371 VAPVYATYH
-380 KLALNEE
+380 KLAIGEE

-405 PDKAIDIIDSAMA
+405 PDKAIDIIDAAMA
-418 RLRVTNAEADT
+418 HLRVTNIPEGT
-429 EVTKDHIRQEIS
+429 ILTKDHIRQEVS
-441 DLTRVPLDQLGE
+441 DITRVPLDQLGE

-471 GQDEAIERLMNMV
+471 GQDDAIERLMNMV

-566 LERTPNCVL
+566 LERAPNCVL

-620 LGAADSEKN
+620 LGAVDSEKN
-629 VIGFGGGFNEAASDE
+629 VIGFGGGFNESASDE

-659 ATVRFNRLHKD
+659 ATVKFNRLPKE
-670 VIRRVADK
+670 VIRRIADK
-678 FMTQIREQLREQNQ
+678 FMTQVRAQLSEQNQ
-692 TIIIEDS
+692 TIVIEDS

-724 QIRLP
+724 QVRLP
-729 IAKRIIKEGLNVHHI
+729 IAKRIIKDGLTVHHI
-744 SGATNELVVS
+744 SGGKGELVIT

>member
-1 LHEHVNKRN
+1 
-10 YEKLKGNMAQEENNG
+10 MSQEENNG

-38 LSREHEYVTLEH
+38 LNREHEYVTLEH

-65 TELQVDVIALRDE
+65 TELQVDVTVLRDE

-84 EQEDIRVEGVTKPRK
+84 EQEDIRVEGITKPRK

-149 KDAIIGYV
+149 KDAIIAYV

-165 KESKGAKKRDSEKI
+165 KESKTAKKRDSEKI
-179 LAKYTTNLNKAA
+179 LAKYTTNLNKSA
-191 EKQLIDPLIGREKEV
+191 EKQMIDPLIGREKEV

-241 IIRNEVPEVLKG
+241 IVRNEVPEVLKK
-253 KTVYSLDLG
+253 KTVYSLDMG
-262 KLMAG
+262 KLLAG

-319 PALEKGKLRCVG
+319 PSLEKGKLRCIG

-344 DRALLRRFTKIDIEE
+344 DRALLRRFTKIDVEE
-359 MSVEDTKVMLRR
+359 MSVEETKTMLRR
-371 VGPVYAKFH
+371 VAPVYAAYH
-380 KLALNEE
+380 KLEIGEE

-405 PDKAIDIIDSAMA
+405 PDKAIDIIDAAMA
-418 RLRVTNAEADT
+418 HLRVTNIPEGT
-429 EVTKDHIRQEIS
+429 ILTKDHIRQEVS
-441 DLTRVPLDQLGE
+441 DITRVPLDQLGE

-471 GQDEAIERLMNMV
+471 GQDDAIERLMNMV

-566 LERTPNCVL
+566 LERAPNCVL

-613 FVILTSN
+613 FVIMTSN
-620 LGAADSEKN
+620 LGAVDSEKN
-629 VIGFGGGFNEAASDE
+629 VIGFGGGFNESASDE

-659 ATVRFNRLHKD
+659 AVVKFNRLPKE
-670 VIRRVADK
+670 VIRRIADK
-678 FMTQIREQLREQNQ
+678 FMTQVRVQLSEQNQ
-692 TIIIEDS
+692 SIVIEDS

-724 QIRLP
+724 QVRLP
-729 IAKRIIKEGLNVHHI
+729 IAKRIIKDGLTVHHI
-744 SGATNELVVS
+744 SGGKGELVIS